1 MSGRRLPFGMIFSS
15 SRGEKPINFSTLGVG
30 AHSRSIR
37 NRVVRHVFN
46 DPSLNYKSPD
56 ILCKPITG
64 LELIIDVSGTLQLS
78 EDYASDTFT
87 VRLNKAPLSDTK
99 VSLVVND
106 TTEAEVSVSEIIF
119 TPENFYKP
127 VVVTVTGKDDTL
139 RDGTI
144 NTFVSVSL
152 VGEGEEKI
160 KFVYV
165 ENQDNE
171 SDMLVV
177 SGIANLRIDADEGAE
192 STQTVQLNMS
202 YQPDE
207 DIVFVIEENSD
218 NILVSTN
225 TLTFTRDNWNV
236 QQPVTFTL
244 NKPDDEVA
252 GGDISE
258 EIVIKYI
265 IPDTGVTDYTKTF
278 TVVFTEDDILE
289 SIIDSGEGFLYED
302 STLTVDISLNKE
314 PVSDVNLSVVST
326 NIGRLS
332 VAPANLTFT
341 TADYATPQTVTLTGI
356 DNGILDAP
364 GTVDISLTFVGGG
377 NDNITYT
384 SQKKFTVDLYDS
396 IKNILTE
403 FNSVTMDEG
412 SSLNFDISLS
422 TRPVQD
428 IQLDL
433 TSTNELKPIAPLIF
447 TSTNWNTQQ
456 TVTLEANESNS
467 VNDQTDTLVIT
478 ADADFGTVNIPI
490 TVSNVNNSINI
501 TFSTPSIN
509 VDEAGSSQT
518 IDLSLNSQPSDS
530 VTLTFAFTADG
541 YDASDLSFTP
551 INDITLATTDWNSNT
566 QITVDYPDEDTI
578 YNDISVNLNVTATSN
593 DADYNTL
600 SRSVLINLINTGV
613 APTTELTFSKT
624 EMNVQEGSSDTF
636 DLSLSSLPTSSVT
649 VTFTVSA
656 TGYSASDLS
665 FADITDI
672 TFTTADWNTEKA
684 SLLNYPT
691 IDRYYNDISVNLN
704 ASTTSTDTNYNGISK
719 DFLVNLYNTDVPLVD
734 LSRNISVGVSN
745 DGNGN
750 KYFIDDDNDTN
761 VEYAP
766 TLTLHQGSA
775 YKFSQDDGS
784 NATHQLQISET
795 ENGTHNGGT
804 EYTLGT
810 KYKGTANSPEFTE
823 FVVPINNTLDKLY
836 YYCVNH
842 SGMGGNLLLARDYN
856 SGTGFYFN
864 VTVAGG
870 VFNINGLAQETVVLL
885 PGITYY
891 FDQSEGTNAT
901 HPIKFASS
909 TDGTALATEA
919 GKWTIG
925 DNAGTAGTDLITSIE
940 IDAAYTDANIFYACQ
955 NHNGMGGSIKYL
967 R

>member
-1 MSGRRLPFGMIFSS
+1 
-15 SRGEKPINFSTLGVG
+15 
-30 AHSRSIR
+30 
-37 NRVVRHVFN
+37 
-46 DPSLNYKSPD
+46 
-56 ILCKPITG
+56 
-64 LELIIDVSGTLQLS
+64 
-78 EDYASDTFT
+78 
-87 VRLNKAPLSDTK
+87 
-99 VSLVVND
+99 
-106 TTEAEVSVSEIIF
+106 
-119 TPENFYKP
+119 
-127 VVVTVTGKDDTL
+127 
-139 RDGTI
+139 
-144 NTFVSVSL
+144 
-152 VGEGEEKI
+152 
-160 KFVYV
+160 
-165 ENQDNE
+165 
-171 SDMLVV
+171 
-177 SGIANLRIDADEGAE
+177 
-192 STQTVQLNMS
+192 
-202 YQPDE
+202 
-207 DIVFVIEENSD
+207 
-218 NILVSTN
+218 
-225 TLTFTRDNWNV
+225 
-236 QQPVTFTL
+236 
-244 NKPDDEVA
+244 
-252 GGDISE
+252 
-258 EIVIKYI
+258 
-265 IPDTGVTDYTKTF
+265 
-278 TVVFTEDDILE
+278 
-289 SIIDSGEGFLYED
+289 
-302 STLTVDISLNKE
+302 
-314 PVSDVNLSVVST
+314 
-326 NIGRLS
+326 
-332 VAPANLTFT
+332 
-341 TADYATPQTVTLTGI
+341 
-356 DNGILDAP
+356 
-364 GTVDISLTFVGGG
+364 
-377 NDNITYT
+377 
-384 SQKKFTVDLYDS
+384 
-396 IKNILTE
+396 
-403 FNSVTMDEG
+403 
-412 SSLNFDISLS
+412 
-422 TRPVQD
+422 
-428 IQLDL
+428 
-433 TSTNELKPIAPLIF
+433 
-447 TSTNWNTQQ
+447 
-456 TVTLEANESNS
+456 
-467 VNDQTDTLVIT
+467 
-478 ADADFGTVNIPI
+478 
-490 TVSNVNNSINI
+490 VNNFIDI

-530 VTLTFAFTADG
+530 VTLTFAFSADG
-541 YDASDLSFTP
+541 YNASDLSFTP

-600 SRSVLINLINTGV
+600 SRSVLINLINTGA

-691 IDRYYNDISVNLN
+691 VDRYYNDISVNLN

-719 DFLVNLYNTDVPLVD
+719 DLLVNLYNTDVPLVD

-750 KYFIDDDNDTN
+750 KYYIDDDNDTN

-795 ENGTHNGGT
+795 DNGTHNGGT

-823 FVVPINNTLDKLY
+823 FVVPIDNTLDKLY

-856 SGTGFYFN
+856 SGAGFYFN

-925 DNAGTAGTDLITSIE
+925 DNTGTAGTDLITSIE
-940 IDAAYTDANIFYACQ
+940 IDASYTDANIFYACQ
-955 NHNGMGGSIKYL
+955 VHSGMGGSIKYL

>member
-46 DPSLNYKSPD
+46 DSSLNYKIPD
-56 ILCKPITG
+56 IPCKPITG
-64 LELIIDVSGTLQLS
+64 LELLIDVSGTLQLS

-87 VRLNKAPLSDTK
+87 VALNKAPLVDTK

-106 TTEAEVSVSEIIF
+106 TTEAEVSVSEITF
-119 TPENFYKP
+119 TPENYYKP
-127 VVVTVTGKDDTL
+127 VTITVTGKDDL
-139 RDGTI
+139 LADGTI
-144 NTFVSVSL
+144 NTFVSISL
-152 VGEGEEKI
+152 VGEDEEKI

-171 SDMLVV
+171 SSDMLTIT
-177 SGIANLRIDADEGAE
+177 GINNLRIDANEGVIL
-192 STQTVQLNMS
+192 TQIVYFAMASEPISETVFNIDIQSGFITPSQNN
-202 YQPDE
+202 
-207 DIVFVIEENSD
+207 IVF
-218 NILVSTN
+218 
-225 TLTFTRDNWNV
+225 NV
-236 QQPVTFTL
+236 GDWTVPKPVEFTL

-252 GGDISE
+252 DGDITE
-258 EIVIKYI
+258 EINIREDNINYSKTITVI
-265 IPDTGVTDYTKTF
+265 
-278 TVVFTEDDILE
+278 FTEDDILE
-289 SIIDSGEGFLYED
+289 SNIDSGEGILYED
-302 STLTVDISLNKE
+302 TSLTVDISLNKE
-314 PVSDVNLSVVST
+314 PVSDVNLSVFSA
-326 NIGRLS
+326 NNERLG

-341 TADYATPQTVTLTGI
+341 TANYATPQTLTLTSV

-364 GTVDISLTFVGGG
+364 ETVDISLTFVGGG

-396 IKNILTE
+396 IKEILTE
-403 FNSVTMDEG
+403 FSSVTMDEG
-412 SSLNFDISLS
+412 SSLDFDISLS

-428 IQLDL
+428 IQIILS
-433 TSTNELKPIAPLIF
+433 STNELKPIAPLTF
-447 TSTNWNTQQ
+447 TSANWNTPQ

-467 VNDQTDTLVIT
+467 VNDQTDILVIATDAGFET
-478 ADADFGTVNIPI
+478 ANIPI

-501 TFSTPSIN
+501 TFSTPNIN
-509 VDEAGSSQT
+509 VDEGGSSQT

-530 VTLTFAFTADG
+530 VTLSFNFSADG
-541 YDASDLSFTP
+541 YTASDLSFAP

-566 QITVDYPDEDTI
+566 QITVDYPDEDAI
-578 YNDISVNLNVTATSN
+578 YSDISVNLNVTATSN
-593 DADYNTL
+593 DSDYNTL
-600 SRSVLINLINTGV
+600 SRSVLINLINTGA
-613 APTTELTFSKT
+613 APNTELTFSKT

-636 DLSLSSLPTSSVT
+636 DLSLSSLPSSSVT

-672 TFTTADWNTEKA
+672 TFTTADWDTEKA

-691 IDRYYNDISVNLN
+691 VDRYYNDISVNLN
-704 ASTTSTDTNYNGISK
+704 ASTTSADSNYNGISK
-719 DFLVNLYNTDVPLVD
+719 DLLVNLYNTDVPLVD

-750 KYFIDDDNDTN
+750 KYYIDDDNDTN

-795 ENGTHNGGT
+795 DNGTHNGGT

-823 FVVPINNTLDKLY
+823 FVVPIDNTLDKLY

-856 SGTGFYFN
+856 SGAGFYFN

-885 PGITYY
+885 PGTTYY

-919 GKWTIG
+919 GKWTIS

-940 IDAAYTDANIFYACQ
+940 IDATYADANIFYACQ

>member
-46 DPSLNYKSPD
+46 DPSLNYKIPD
-56 ILCKPITG
+56 IPCKPITG
-64 LELIIDVSGTLQLS
+64 LELLIDVSGTLQLS

-87 VRLNKAPLSDTK
+87 VRLNKAPLVDTK

-106 TTEAEVSVSEIIF
+106 TTEAEVSVSEITF
-119 TPENFYKP
+119 TPENYYKP
-127 VVVTVTGKDDTL
+127 VTVTVTGKDDQIA
-139 RDGTI
+139 DGTI

-152 VGEGEEKI
+152 VDESQEKV

-165 ENQDNE
+165 ENLDNE
-171 SDMLVV
+171 SDMLTI
-177 SGIANLRIDADEGAE
+177 SGITNLRINGDEGQNIQETAQIE
-192 STQTVQLNMS
+192 MS
-202 YQPDE
+202 YQPGVDT
-207 DIVFVIEENSD
+207 VFVIEENSD
-218 NILVSTN
+218 NISVSTT
-225 TLTFTRDNWNV
+225 TLTFTSDNWNV
-236 QQPVTFTL
+236 PQPVTFTL

-252 GGDISE
+252 SGDTSE

-265 IPDTGVTDYTKTF
+265 NPDTGNTDYTKTI

-289 SIIDSGEGFLYED
+289 SNIDSGEGLLYED
-302 STLTVDISLNKE
+302 SSLTVDISLNKE
-314 PVSDVNLSVVST
+314 PVSDVNLSVVSANT
-326 NIGRLS
+326 GRLS

-341 TADYATPQTVTLTGI
+341 TTDYNTPQTVTLTGI
-356 DNGILDAP
+356 NNGILDAP

-396 IKNILTE
+396 IKQILTE

-412 SSLNFDISLS
+412 SSLDFDISLS
-422 TRPVQD
+422 TRPIQN

-433 TSTNELKPIAPLIF
+433 TSTNELKPITPLTF
-447 TSTNWNTQQ
+447 TSANWNTPQ
-456 TVTLEANESNS
+456 TVTLESNQSNS
-467 VNDQTDTLVIT
+467 VNDQTDTLVIA

-501 TFSTPSIN
+501 TFSTPSVN
-509 VDEAGSSQT
+509 VDEGGSSQT

-530 VTLTFAFTADG
+530 VTLTFAFSADG
-541 YDASDLSFTP
+541 YNASDLSFTP

-566 QITVDYPDEDTI
+566 QITVDYPDEDSI

-600 SRSVLINLINTGV
+600 ARSVLINLINTGT
-613 APTTELTFSKT
+613 APTTELTFSKA
-624 EMNVQEGSSDTF
+624 EIDVQEGSSDTF

-649 VTFTVSA
+649 LTFTLSA
-656 TGYSASDLS
+656 TGYSSSDLS
-665 FADITDI
+665 FSTLSDVTIT
-672 TFTTADWNTEKA
+672 TGDWNVDKTTT
-684 SLLNYPT
+684 LNYPDV
-691 IDRYYNDISVNLN
+691 DRYYNDISVNLN
-704 ASTTSTDTNYNGISK
+704 VATTSTDTNYNAISK
-719 DFLVNLYNTDVPLVD
+719 DLFVNLYNTDTPLVD
-734 LSRNISVGVSN
+734 LSRNISVGVAN

-750 KYFIDDDNDTN
+750 KFYIDDDNDTN

-795 ENGTHNGGT
+795 DNGTHNGGT

-823 FVVPINNTLDKLY
+823 FVVPIDNTLDKLY

-842 SGMGGNLLLARDYN
+842 GGMGGNLLLARDYN
-856 SGTGFYFN
+856 SGAGFYFN

-870 VFNINGLAQETVVLL
+870 VFDINGLAQETVVLL

-891 FDQSEGTNAT
+891 FNQSDGSNAT
-901 HPIKFASS
+901 HPFKFASS
-909 TDGTALATEA
+909 TDGTALSTEA

-925 DNAGTAGTDLITSIE
+925 DNAGTAGIDLITSIE
-940 IDAAYTDANIFYACQ
+940 IDAAYADANIFYACQ